1 MASLN
6 FKNAAF
12 AVAVGA
18 ATLTGG
24 FATTKVAM
32 ADEPPIT
39 LQTDCQKYKPGIF
52 GASAQCQKVKLEL
65 ATRERERAAR
75 ELQEAKKKDACLDVL
90 LAAKKNYPDWW
101 EKNKDAARSDLC
113 GTAARAPGRSA
124 SAAACMDS
132 VTNEINTY
140 KASVGRPLTDIEKDK
155 FRMKIA
161 QCDVFTNYQR

>member
-75 ELQEAKKKDACLDVL
+75 ELQEAKKQAATEEELSKCIAVL
-90 LAAKKNYPDWW
+90 KAAKAGGAVFDTAITRDNACGI
-101 EKNKDAARSDLC
+101 AAKLGKRA
-113 GTAARAPGRSA
+113 GAASSSP
-124 SAAACMDS
+124 
-132 VTNEINTY
+132 V
-140 KASVGRPLTDIEKDK
+140 P
-155 FRMKIA
+155 
-161 QCDVFTNYQR
+161 